1 MLPNTTHTT
10 LPPQS
15 DSESEPNLAAEEAK
29 ERSQSAKWKRKNS
42 YSCSDGEI
50 KDEDA
55 LSITCSD
62 DEYFKDIDAEL
73 DDREHTVDA
82 VADSLAVVV
91 DKSFKKKCSD
101 KKLKAKFNAIK
112 NPENC

>member
-29 ERSQSAKWKRKNS
+29 ERSQSAKWKHKYS
-42 YSCSDGEI
+42 DSCSDGEI

-73 DDREHTVDA
+73 DDREHTVDT